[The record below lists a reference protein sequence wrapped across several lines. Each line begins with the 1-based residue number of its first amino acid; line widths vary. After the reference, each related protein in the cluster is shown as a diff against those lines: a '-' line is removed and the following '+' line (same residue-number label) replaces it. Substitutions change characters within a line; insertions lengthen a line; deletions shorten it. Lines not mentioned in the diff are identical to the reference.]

1 MGPIQSIQDL
11 ISLIKR
17 RLPVI
22 LTVLAIGLLG
32 ALYLAVTS
40 PRVYEAV
47 SVIQIEAPAIADSTN
62 DAGLPAARRVQ
73 LIEQRLMV
81 RANVLEMIQRHQLYI
96 GLPLS
101 ENEKIA
107 LFRGSTRIE
116 SVQATGRDP
125 SSGASLVAIV
135 ITVQAETAQKAADL
149 ANDFADSIIGQ
160 DEANRETRVHET
172 REFLMAE
179 ERRMERELDAH
190 GRRMADYN
198 TQNED
203 ALPSAQEYIQQ
214 ELTQLADQEAA
225 LDREIMS
232 LDRERLAIQA
242 ADGLADGRPVSSLA
256 QQLRA
261 AELEL
266 AQARRTFDPDHPEI
280 ARLEENIRRL
290 SQGGVSE
297 PSRIVHEQVQLIDT
311 QLQQLRQQQ
320 AQVTARQT
328 EIERARARTPE
339 VRREVEQMTRE
350 QMRLQDRYAET
361 SRRLAE
367 VEMLQS
373 LQENNQVERFV
384 VLERAVPPEYPALSG
399 RKKSAV
405 LGGFVAIVMAGG
417 LAFLLDLRRPVLRSS
432 SQFIA
437 ATGLRPVMELA
448 YVPGESD
455 TQAQR
460 RERLYLIGLGVV
472 TLIAMVWLVGYLP
485 GVPSP
490 GVVGPMGSGGA

>member
-1 MGPIQSIQDL
+1 MGPIQSIDDL

-22 LTVLAIGLLG
+22 LTVLAIGFLG
-32 ALYLAVTS
+32 AIYLAVTS

-47 SVIQIEAPAIADSTN
+47 SVIQIEAPAVVDSTS
-62 DAGLPAARRVQ
+62 DAGVPAARRVQ

-81 RANVLEMIQRHQLYI
+81 RTNVIEMIQRHRLYV

-107 LFRGSTRIE
+107 LFRNSTRIE

-125 SSGASLVAIV
+125 TSGASLVAIV

-160 DEANRETRVHET
+160 DTANRETRVHET
-172 REFLMAE
+172 QEFLLGE
-179 ERRMERELDAH
+179 QRRIERELDAH
-190 GRRMADYN
+190 GRRIADYN
-198 TQNED
+198 SQNED
-203 ALPSAQEYIQQ
+203 ALPSSQEYIQQ

-225 LDREIMS
+225 LDRETMS

-242 ADGLADGRPVSSLA
+242 ADGTAEGRPVSSLA

-266 AQARRTFDPDHPEI
+266 AQARRTFAAGHPEI
-280 ARLEENIRRL
+280 ARLEESIRRL
-290 SQGGVSE
+290 SAGGSSE
-297 PSRIVHEQVQLIDT
+297 PSRIVHEQVTLIDA
-311 QLQQLRQQQ
+311 QLQQLRL
-320 AQVTARQT
+320 QVEQISARQK

-405 LGGFVAIVMAGG
+405 LGGFVSLLMAGG
-417 LAFLLDLRRPVLRSS
+417 LAFLMDMRKPVLRSS

-437 ATGLRPVMELA
+437 ATGLRPVIELA
-448 YVPGESD
+448 YVPTEHD
-455 TQAQR
+455 AAAARKT
-460 RERLYLIGLGVV
+460 RLYLIVVGVV
-472 TLIAMVWLVGYLP
+472 TLLATIWLMGYLP

-490 GVVGPMGSGGA
+490 GVVGPMGSGSA

>member
-1 MGPIQSIQDL
+1 MTI
-11 ISLIKR
+11 
-17 RLPVI
+17 
-22 LTVLAIGLLG
+22 LAIGILG

-47 SVIQIEAPAIADSTN
+47 AVIQIEAPAIVDSTN

-81 RANVLEMIQRHQLYI
+81 RANVLDVIERHQLYV

-101 ENEKIA
+101 ENAKIA

-125 SSGASLVAIV
+125 TSGASLVAIV
-135 ITVQAETAQKAADL
+135 ISVQAETAQKAADL

-160 DEANRETRVHET
+160 DEASREARVQET
-172 REFLMAE
+172 REFLLAE
-179 ERRMERELDAH
+179 ERRIERELDAH

-214 ELTQLADQEAA
+214 ELTQLAEQEAA

-232 LDRERLAIQA
+232 LDRERLAVRA
-242 ADGLADGRPVSSLA
+242 GDGMGLGRTVSSLA
-256 QQLRA
+256 QQLRV

-266 AQARRTFDPDHPEI
+266 AQARRTFSADHPEI
-280 ARLEENIRRL
+280 ARLEANISRL
-290 SQGGVSE
+290 SEGGVSE
-297 PSRIVHEQVQLIDT
+297 PSGIVQQVQLIDT
-311 QLQQLRQQQ
+311 QLQQLRQQI
-320 AQVTARQT
+320 AQISARQG

-399 RKKSAV
+399 RKKSAL
-405 LGGFVAIVMAGG
+405 LGGLVTLMIAGG
-417 LAFLLDLRRPVLRSS
+417 VALLLDLRQPVLRSS

-437 ATGLRPVMELA
+437 ATGLRPVVELA
-448 YVPGESD
+448 YVPDEKD
-455 TQAQR
+455 LLTTR
-460 RERLYLIGLGVV
+460 ITWYYLACLTVA
-472 TLIAMVWLVGYLP
+472 TLIAMVWLAGYLP